1 MKQPPDAFW
10 RAALR
15 AALALVYLAAGAL
28 HLSAP
33 DAFLPIRPDRAI
45 REGLT
50 ARDVVLLTGGCE
62 ILGAV
67 ALLTPRLR
75 RLAGVMLAAYA
86 VCVFPANL
94 KHAFAGVHVEGL
106 PDSWAYHAPR
116 LAAQPLLVWAAL
128 FAAGVT
134 DWPLRRRV

>member
-33 DAFLPIRPDRAI
+33 DAFLPILPDAI
-45 REGLT
+45 PYPRE
-50 ARDVVLLTGGCE
+50 VVLLTGGCE

-134 DWPLRRRV
+134 DWPFRRRV